1 MSKKDF
7 TPIKKMETVWLLRDH
22 TLADASKKSKVSIST
37 IQKWQEDY
45 EQIHDDFHRYLDDES
60 VHKLM
65 LAQNNIANKITLLL
79 ESMTEE
85 KVASAPLNQL
95 SSALGVLV
103 DRFLRIQDA
112 KDIEKDTDNTFRVE
126 YQDATTGEVSYA
138 PPWAEDDSTEGETL
152 HNSFMWQTLR
162 ENRTRQ
168 ASDNGNGT
176 ERHADLVA
184 RTYVSDGES
193 SLARFEDD
201 DEERDWYPN

>member
-7 TPIKKMETVWLLRDH
+7 TPIKKMETIWLLRDH

-37 IQKWQEDY
+37 IQKWQDDY

-95 SSALGVLV
+95 SSALGVLI

-126 YQDATTGEVSYA
+126 YHDATTGNVSHA

-162 ENRTRQ
+162 ENGTGE
-168 ASDNGNGT
+168 AGHTGNGRT
-176 ERHADLVA
+176 GDEGLVA
-184 RTYVSDGES
+184 RTHLSDGES
-193 SLARFEDD
+193 GLARFEERDV
-201 DEERDWYPN
+201 ERDWHPD